1 MAKAKKATKKVVVK
15 TTKKIKVET
24 PKVVRGSYTKR
35 GK

>member
-1 MAKAKKATKKVVVK
+1 MPKAKKATKKVVVK
-15 TTKKIKVET
+15 TAKKIKVEA

>member
-1 MAKAKKATKKVVVK
+1 MAKAKKEVKKVTKKV
-15 TTKKIKVET
+15 KVEA